1 MSQLNSS
8 FSQWSRA
15 LRSKSRLSKKRKSSN
30 LLAQMKPETE
40 SLEPRCVMAADPVIS
55 EFQATNVNTI
65 ADQDGDFSDWIEV
78 RNPDTVQTDLAGWYL
93 TDDSANLT
101 KWRFPANTRVAAGDE
116 ILVFAS
122 SKNRAVSG
130 AELHT
135 NFNLSADGEFLALVK
150 PDGRTIVQS
159 FNPYPAM
166 TPGQSYGSSITRNVY
181 PLINP
186 GATAKA
192 LVPTSDALGTTWTQ
206 VDFNDASWTSGT
218 LGAGYEVLEQ
228 GTKQTEEFAAPL
240 GATWTTN
247 VPAGST
253 GTVTVADGNLNMAVP
268 AGNDIPAGARGTAPM
283 VYRSLPNQWNED
295 FEIVTQ
301 VTQTSADRGAAGIV
315 IIDPATGLPAVQVEY
330 NGRANFRMLANGTQ
344 KAIVASASRS
354 AYFLRIV
361 RDGRAGTW
369 SGYYKLTE
377 GANWSSI
384 GVVTDGV
391 DLQQFE
397 APQVGMYARTG
408 SSNTMNAAFASFTV
422 EIPNERATYGPETG
436 LNLSSMRNANSSVY
450 LRIPFTY
457 NGTAQLD
464 ELDLAAMFDDGFKAY
479 LNGVELVDDK
489 APIQAT
495 WNSTAAGE
503 YGAVNGNIPVNI
515 YHAPTKLSAL
525 RQGANV
531 LAIHGMNI
539 TASDDDFFF
548 DATLLATDVQTAGTN
563 VFFATPTPNAP
574 NLKPAAPAP
583 KIMSQ
588 QGTFFGS
595 TQLILSID
603 NNNPNLEIRYTTDG
617 SDPSPTSTL
626 YTGPVTLTRSA
637 MVQARTFDNTQQQFF
652 EPSATTAGTFVA
664 VAEALKERTSDIP
677 LMIIDTLG
685 QALQSNASNALTS
698 SNVILYDISEATG
711 RSKIAGSPIDY
722 FGRGGVR
729 DRGSSTGG
737 QAKPNMTFETWG
749 TEGNTKDDD
758 ADASLLGIPEASD
771 WVLHAPFT
779 FDRNMMRNQLAFQL
793 SNEMGMW
800 ASNFRV
806 VEVYLNR
813 NSDGVVAENDYQ
825 GVYVLMDKIEE
836 GPNRVDI
843 ADIDPTDNT
852 EPDISGG
859 YIWKVDREDPDAPGF
874 TAGGQ
879 GLQWVYPK
887 SPASRTAEAD
897 QKATTEQQAWV
908 VKYFGDFQKTLASP
922 DINDPNGYSK
932 YIDPVSWAD
941 SHMVNVLM
949 MNVDA
954 LRLSAYLYK
963 DRNDRVKYGPV
974 WDFDRSAE
982 SDDDRDD
989 NPNVWR
995 SRNGDLG
1002 TDFFGNGTQRWWG
1015 DLFKDP
1021 GFWQL
1026 YVDRWQM
1033 WRQTTLS
1040 DANIDRIV
1048 DGMADELRESA
1059 ARNAQKWAATRP
1071 RSSSGYRGEVL
1082 DGTFQ
1087 GEVENMKKWLHER
1100 AAFMDSNFAQPAQI
1114 LAGGALLKEA
1124 EGGAILPVNTPIT
1137 VKSTPLPFNVDT
1149 TLVSGVNGAAT
1160 GRYFVP
1166 QNDDLGTNWT
1176 QRTFNDASWT
1186 SGKLGIGFQPESQTS
1201 FNDLI
1206 TTTVNVPAVNPL
1218 ATTLLVR
1225 IPFEVT
1231 NLAEAQTNQ
1240 LVMRAKYDDGFVA
1253 YINGVEVRRSNIRD
1267 AQLSW
1272 TSRANTRQNTQAI
1285 VFEDID
1291 LSEFRNL
1298 LVQGTNVLSIRL
1310 INATATSTD
1319 MMLLTELV
1327 SRKVQFGENPNAK
1340 VYYTTDGTDP
1350 RAANG
1355 QPSASAKLSVAG
1367 QPAFNLTANTRVIA
1381 RVFDDSDRGPESAI
1395 VRTDWSMPI
1404 QYDLMVGTPNLVI
1417 SEINYNPV
1425 APTAAQVAAGLTEDD
1440 FEFIEIYNRGTTAA
1454 NLVGTKLTDG
1464 VEFDF
1469 YNSSIKTLAPGGYLL
1484 VVNNKAAFEQRYG
1497 TGLPI
1502 AGEYSGSLT
1511 DQGGEDVDLQLSD
1524 GTSLFTVS
1532 YSDSGLWPFLADGDG
1547 ASLELIAPTTVPPN
1561 QQNKWYSWQ
1570 SSAEFNGSPGRAG
1583 KGHAG
1588 IVINEVLARTEG
1600 ATQLT
1605 DSIELYNTTGAPINI
1620 SGWFLSDTNNDL
1632 FKYEIPA
1639 GTIVPANGYVVFR
1652 AAQFNAPNDPEGFA
1666 LGATGDNVYLTRGV
1680 KTTGVITEF
1689 IDDVHFGPTLNVET
1703 LGRSPNGFGRLA
1715 PLSTN
1720 TTIGAA
1726 NSAPKVGPVVISEIS
1741 YNPVANAAALSA
1753 YPLIDPADLE
1763 FVEIYN
1769 SSASQVDISGWH
1781 LRGGSDYEFPAGTTL
1796 GPNQTVVV
1804 LKFDPTDPERINRLN
1819 AFRAQYGINASVKLI
1834 GGYTGQLNN
1843 ADDQIRLMRPDA
1855 TLDPQNPPYVQVDEV
1870 VYDDL
1875 APWPTGADGGG
1886 STLQRLTNAYGNAGA
1901 SWFAAPGTPGSFA
1914 TSVPGDFDNN
1924 KVVDVADINL
1934 LFAQLRSPTP
1944 DLKYDLTGDGKVDD
1958 ADRDA
1963 MILSAAGTTYG
1974 DSNFDREFNS
1984 ADFVF
1989 VFQRGEYED
1998 NVAGNSTWED
2008 GDWNGDGDFTSADL
2022 ILAFQTGGYETPAAS
2037 PAAVAVSSDLSL
2049 AATALVDDKASD
2061 STAPLASIV
2070 LTPAAPAAVAP
2081 VAAVDLSL
2089 ASLFEDEDDAD
2100 EDAGGSDDEALDD
2113 LIAGLI

>member
-8 FSQWSRA
+8 LSQWSRS
-15 LRSKSRLSKKRKSSN
+15 LRSKHRSSKRKSSN

-55 EFQATNVNTI
+55 EFQASNVNTI
-65 ADQDGDFSDWIEV
+65 ADQDGDFSDWIEI

-101 KWRFPANTRVAAGDE
+101 KWQFPVNTKVAAGDE
-116 ILVFAS
+116 IVVFAS
-122 SKNRAVSG
+122 SKDRKVSG
-130 AELHT
+130 QELHT
-135 NFNLSADGEFLALVK
+135 NFGLSADGEFLALVK

-159 FNPYPAM
+159 FNPYPAQA
-166 TPGQSYGSSITRNVY
+166 PGQSYGSSITRNVF

-186 GATAKA
+186 SAPAKA
-192 LVPTSDALGTTWTQ
+192 FIPTSDALGTTWTQ
-206 VDFNDASWTSGT
+206 VDFNDASWTAGT

-240 GATWTTN
+240 GATWTTSI
-247 VPAGST
+247 PAGST
-253 GTVTVADGNLNMAVP
+253 GTVNVADGNLNIVVP
-268 AGNDIPAGARGTAPM
+268 AGNDIPAGARGTAPI
-283 VYRSLPNQWNED
+283 VYRALPNQWNED

-301 VTQTSADRGAAGIV
+301 VTQTSADRGAAGLAV
-315 IIDPATGLPAVQVEY
+315 INPATGLPVVQLEY
-330 NGRANFRMLANGTQ
+330 NGRANFRLLADGTQ
-344 KAIVASASRS
+344 KAVLASASRS
-354 AYFLRIV
+354 SYFLRIV

-369 SGYYKLTE
+369 SGFYKLTE

-384 GVVTDGV
+384 GTVTDGV
-391 DLQQFE
+391 DLQQFDS
-397 APQVGMYARTG
+397 PQVGMYARTG
-408 SSNTMNAAFASFTV
+408 SANTMTAAFASFTV
-422 EIPNERATYGPETG
+422 EIPNERPTYGPETG
-436 LNLSSMRNANSSVY
+436 LNLASMRNQNASVY
-450 LRIPFTY
+450 IRVPFTY

-489 APIQAT
+489 VPIQTA
-495 WNSTAAGE
+495 WNSTASGE

-531 LAIHGMNI
+531 LAIHGMNV
-539 TASDDDFFF
+539 AANDDDFFF

-617 SDPSPTSTL
+617 SDPTPNSTL
-626 YTGPVTLTRSA
+626 YTGPVTLTKSA
-637 MVQARTFDNTQQQFF
+637 MLQARTFDNTQQQFF

-664 VAEALKERTSDIP
+664 VADALKERTSDIP

-685 QALQSNASNALTS
+685 QALQSNASNALTI

-737 QAKPNMTFETWG
+737 QAKPNMTFETFG

-758 ADASLLGIPEASD
+758 ENVSLLGMAEASD

-813 NSDGVVAENDYQ
+813 NSDGVVAENDYF

-843 ADIDPTDNT
+843 ADIERTDNT
-852 EPDISGG
+852 EPNISGG

-887 SPASRTAEAD
+887 SPSSRTARED

-908 VKYFGDFQKTLASP
+908 VKYFGDFQKTLTNP

-941 SHMVNVLM
+941 SHMLNVLM

-1015 DLFKDP
+1015 DLFKDS

-1033 WRQTTLS
+1033 WRQSILS
-1040 DANIDRIV
+1040 DENIGRIV
-1048 DGMADELRESA
+1048 DGMADELRESQV
-1059 ARNAQKWAATRP
+1059 RNAQKWAATRP

-1087 GEVENMKKWLHER
+1087 GEVENMKKWLRER

-1114 LAGGALLKEA
+1114 LAGGALLKDYQ
-1124 EGGAILPVNTPIT
+1124 GGAVVPANTPIT
-1137 VKSTPLPFNVDT
+1137 VKSSPLPFNVDT
-1149 TLVSGVNGAAT
+1149 TLVSGNNGAAT

-1166 QNDDLGTNWT
+1166 QNDDLGTSWT
-1176 QRTFNDASWT
+1176 ARNFNDASWT
-1186 SGKLGIGFQPESQTS
+1186 SGKLGIGFEPETQTS
-1201 FNDLI
+1201 FDDLI
-1206 TTTVNVPAVNPL
+1206 TTTVNVPAINAE
-1218 ATTLLVR
+1218 ATTILVR

-1231 NLAEAQTNQ
+1231 DLAAAQANS
-1240 LVMRAKYDDGFVA
+1240 LILRAKYDDGYVA
-1253 YINGVEVRRSNIRD
+1253 YINGTEVRRSNIRD
-1267 AQLSW
+1267 ANLSW
-1272 TSRANTRQNTQAI
+1272 TSRANTRQNTQS
-1285 VFEDID
+1285 VVYEDVD
-1291 LSEFRNL
+1291 LTEFRNL
-1298 LVQGTNVLSIRL
+1298 LVQGTNVLSIRA
-1310 INATATSTD
+1310 INSSATSGD
-1319 MMLLTELV
+1319 MLILAELV

-1350 RAANG
+1350 RGPNG
-1355 QPSASAKLSVAG
+1355 QPSATAKLAVAG
-1367 QPAFNLTANTRVIA
+1367 QPSFNLTTNTRVIA
-1381 RVFDDSDRGPESAI
+1381 RVFDETDRGPESAI

-1404 QYDLMVGTPNLVI
+1404 QYDLMIGTPDLVI
-1417 SEINYNPV
+1417 SEVNYNPSN
-1425 APTAAQVAAGLTEDD
+1425 PTAAQAAAGLTSDD
-1440 FEFIEIYNRGTTAA
+1440 FEYIEIYNRGTTAA
-1454 NLVGTKLTDG
+1454 NLIGTKLTDG

-1469 YNSSIKTLAPGGYLL
+1469 YNASIKTIAPGGYVL

-1497 TGLPI
+1497 AGLPI
-1502 AGEYSGSLT
+1502 AGEYSGSLN
-1511 DQGGEDVDLQLSD
+1511 DQGGEDVDLQLSS
-1524 GTSLFTVS
+1524 GASLFTVS
-1532 YSDSGLWPFLADGDG
+1532 YSDSDPWPVMADGDG
-1547 ASLELIAPTTVPPN
+1547 ASLELIAPTTVPAN
-1561 QQNKWYSWQ
+1561 QQNKWYSWR
-1570 SSAEFNGSPGRAG
+1570 SSAELNGSPGKAG
-1583 KGHAG
+1583 KGRAG

-1620 SGWFLSDTNNDL
+1620 SGWFLSDTNNDY

-1680 KTTGVITEF
+1680 KATGVVTEF

-1703 LGRSPNGFGRLA
+1703 LGRSPNGSGRLA

-1720 TTIGAA
+1720 TTIGSA

-1741 YNPVANAAALSA
+1741 YNPVANAAALNA

-1781 LRGGSDYEFPAGTTL
+1781 LRGGSDYDIPAGTIL
-1796 GPNQTVVV
+1796 GPNQAVVV
-1804 LKFDPTDPERINRLN
+1804 VKFNPADPERINRVN

-1843 ADDQIRLMRPDA
+1843 SDDQVRLLRPDS

-1875 APWPTGADGGG
+1875 APWPAGADGTGQ
-1886 STLQRLTNAYGNAGA
+1886 TLQRLANAFGNAGA
-1901 SWFAAPGTPGSFA
+1901 SWFAASGTPGTFA

-1934 LFAQLRSPTP
+1934 LYAQLRLANP
-1944 DLKYDLTGDGKVDD
+1944 DVKYDLTGDGKVDE

-1963 MILSAAGTTYG
+1963 MIFNAAGTTYG
-1974 DSNFDREFNS
+1974 DSNFDRKFDS
-1984 ADFVF
+1984 GDFVF

-1998 NVAGNSTWED
+1998 TTAGNSTWED

-2022 ILAFQTGGYETPAAS
+2022 IKAFQTGGYEAAAAG
-2037 PAAVAVSSDLSL
+2037 PAAVSASDLSL
-2049 AATALVDDKASD
+2049 AATALVEDR
-2061 STAPLASIV
+2061 STNSSAPAATIV
-2070 LTPAAPAAVAP
+2070 LTPAAPAATAP

-2089 ASLFEDEDDAD
+2089 ASLFVDDDSDDDTDEVEDEL
-2100 EDAGGSDDEALDD
+2100 LDD
-2113 LIAGLI
+2113 LVGGLI